1 MEIILFIV
9 IRKSQNFN
17 TIRQGKSQ
25 NQMIFLMAKRE
36 SYTIVGLKFNLDHL
50 ILTTTMLTLL
60 GLVVAVRKLGEASLT
75 LQVIEMLYT
84 GVADVTGSLTLK
96 IMAGSS
102 LLWYNILESSGS
114 NVWGQVLNKSNV

>member
-1 MEIILFIV
+1 
-9 IRKSQNFN
+9 
-17 TIRQGKSQ
+17 
-25 NQMIFLMAKRE
+25 
-36 SYTIVGLKFNLDHL
+36 
-50 ILTTTMLTLL
+50 MLTLL

-114 NVWGQVLNKSNV
+114 NVWRQVLNKSNV